1 MPIQATTTMPLFAA
15 ELTPHRSLSRQG
27 LRLVVGLA
35 ASLALIPG
43 LLFLALGAWPVLGFM
58 GLDVLA
64 IAVALHVS
72 LRQGEKREHV
82 RVWPD
87 QLEWTSTDIKGA
99 KTLRRFDPKSVRL
112 LLDRDSNEKT
122 VRLRLKT
129 GSEEVEIGGFLHPD
143 DKSSFARAFGT
154 ALRKARAA

>member
-1 MPIQATTTMPLFAA
+1 MAIQTTTMPLFAA
-15 ELTPHRSLSRQG
+15 ELTPHRSLSKQG
-27 LRLVVGLA
+27 LRLIVGLA
-35 ASLALIPG
+35 AALALIPG
-43 LLFLALGAWPVLGFM
+43 LLFFSLGAWPVVGFM

-72 LRQGEKREHV
+72 LRQGKKREQV
-82 RVWPD
+82 RVWPE
-87 QLEWTSTDIKGA
+87 QLEWTTTDVKGA

-112 LLDRDSNEKT
+112 LLDRDANEKT

-129 GSEEVEIGGFLHPD
+129 GTDEVEIGGFLHPD